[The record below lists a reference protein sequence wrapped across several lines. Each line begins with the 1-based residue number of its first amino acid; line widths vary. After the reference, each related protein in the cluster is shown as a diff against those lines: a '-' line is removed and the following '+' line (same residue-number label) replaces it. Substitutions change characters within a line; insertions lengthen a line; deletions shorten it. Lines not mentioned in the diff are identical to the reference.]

1 MDACRAIRLDLILN
15 SGLGLGSLLSV
26 LDSRGGK
33 NHDEAKQRPPTEIVK
48 STARGAGAGAGAGGA
63 GVALALAPASVQ
75 AVVVAA
81 DTGDCPYYSYNALPT
96 SVVVV
101 VVVMVVVAAAAA
113 VALAVAAAAAVV
125 VAAVMEVAILSEKRK
140 Q

>member
-101 VVVMVVVAAAAA
+101 VVVVAAAAAA
-113 VALAVAAAAAVV
+113 VALAVAAAGVV

>member
-101 VVVMVVVAAAAA
+101 VVMVVVAAAAA